1 MYLSILEHSKEL
13 VAIFLL
19 GIAAYQDLKT
29 REIDDKIWIVI
40 LAVNGAFTAFEL
52 WFYHSLIYLMLYL
65 ISVAV
70 GLAIAAVMHF
80 GKMMGGADVKAL
92 IALSLTETPKFRYI
106 YGYVSVIPSLAILT
120 NTVILSLFAP
130 LFIFLNNVRKID
142 YLYNDLCPDESTL
155 KKLIALFALT
165 KVSLKEYEKNKHKYA
180 IAERR
185 DGSCKRIMLSL
196 SLEEKDSDVQFS
208 GEVWVSYLLPYI
220 LFIFLGYLCYVL
232 GGALIDLVFKL
243 VGYF

>member
-1 MYLSILEHSKEL
+1 MYLSILEHLKEL

-52 WFYHSLIYLMLYL
+52 WFYHSLSLIYLMLYL

-92 IALSLTETPKFRYI
+92 IVLSLTETPKFRYI
-106 YGYVSVIPSLAILT
+106 YGYVSIVPSLAILT
-120 NTVILSLFAP
+120 NTVIISLFAP
-130 LFIFLNNVRKID
+130 LFIFLNNARKIN
-142 YLYNDLCPDESTL
+142 YLYSDLCPDESTL

-165 KVSLKEYEKNKHKYA
+165 KVSSKEYEKNKHKYA

-185 DGSCKRIMLSL
+185 DGSCKRIILSL
-196 SLEEKDSDVQFS
+196 FLVERDSDVQPS

-232 GGALIDLVFKL
+232 RGALIDLIFK
-243 VGYF
+243 F

>member
-1 MYLSILEHSKEL
+1 MYLSILEHLK

-52 WFYHSLIYLMLYL
+52 WFYHSLSLIYLMLYL

-92 IALSLTETPKFRYI
+92 IVLSLTETPKFRYI
-106 YGYVSVIPSLAILT
+106 YGYVSIVPSLAILT
-120 NTVILSLFAP
+120 NTVIISLFAP
-130 LFIFLNNVRKID
+130 LFIFLNNARKIN
-142 YLYNDLCPDESTL
+142 YLYSDLCPDESTL

-165 KVSLKEYEKNKHKYA
+165 KVSSKEYEKNKHKYA

-185 DGSCKRIMLSL
+185 DGSCKRIILSL
-196 SLEEKDSDVQFS
+196 FLVERDSDVQPS

-232 GGALIDLVFKL
+232 RGALIDLIFK
-243 VGYF
+243 F